1 MICLQTAPTDIDL
14 WNAFKQGNKESFA
27 ILFRRFYPL
36 LIQYGSKLCADVNQV
51 EDAIQELFFDL
62 WQRRSDI
69 QVHSVKAYLLKALK
83 YKIFKTHRDKISTR
97 LIQVSDEMMFEIS
110 HENFLIKKND
120 DEQRSARIIDALTQ
134 LSNRQREVIYL
145 KLFQGLTYEELTEVM
160 QINYQ
165 VTRNLF
171 YEAIKSLRKALS

>member
-1 MICLQTAPTDIDL
+1 MQTAPTDIDL

-36 LIQYGSKLCADVNQV
+36 LIQYGGKLCPDVNQV
-51 EDAIQELFFDL
+51 EDDIQELFFDL
-62 WQRRSDI
+62 WQSRSDI

-83 YKIFKTHRDKISTR
+83 YKIFKTHRNKINTR
-97 LIQVSDEMMFEIS
+97 LMQVTEDMMFEIS

-120 DEQRSARIIDALTQ
+120 DEQRSARIIDALRQ
-134 LSNRQREVIYL
+134 LSSRQREVIYL